1 MANDSKDPLVF
12 GFFNEIGIVAQLS
25 QTLLERSLPDG
36 LKLSHFGVLN
46 HFARLG
52 GERNPVELARAFQVT
67 KGAMTNTL
75 QRLEAR
81 GLVEVRPDPRDGRA
95 KRVRITRKGLRARDK
110 AVAALAPKMAGLEA
124 RFATRQ
130 FSDALPF
137 LRQVRMYLDE
147 ARNAADDLPGRGDR

>member
-1 MANDSKDPLVF
+1 MADDSEDPQVF
-12 GFFNEIGIVAQLS
+12 EFCNEIGIIAQLS

-36 LKLSHFGVLN
+36 LRLPHFGVLN

-52 GERNPVELARAFQVT
+52 GERNPAELARAFQVT

-95 KRVRITRKGLRARDK
+95 KRVRITQAGLRARDD
-110 AVAALAPKMAGLEA
+110 AIAALAPTMAELEA
-124 RFATRQ
+124 QFAVQRFR
-130 FSDALPF
+130 DALPF
-137 LRQVRMYLDE
+137 LRQVRAYLDT
-147 ARNAADDLPGRGDR
+147 ARNASERGAG